1 MTISGRRLNRANVR
15 GGRRRGSACQRYE
28 VHDTPHIGVSLQRAT
43 PPISI
48 RGRLDKTVTQPK
60 FGILLLVSLHLAPLL
75 SCGDEGT
82 DMSLTTDPSLVTTTV
97 GSVQGSV
104 TATMRSFKG
113 VPYAA
118 PPVGPL
124 RWKPPTP
131 AAMFTGT
138 RPAIMPGTHCPQ
150 IASPF
155 GSGTN
160 IAEDCLY
167 LNVYTP
173 TTAGPH
179 PVMFWIHGGAFA
191 YGQSDEYDP
200 TLLVAQGVVVVTIN
214 YRLGALGFL
223 AHPALTAEG
232 GGASGNYGLM
242 DQQFALHWVQD
253 NIAAFGGD
261 KNNVTIFGESAGGF
275 SVHSQLVITGA
286 AGLFHKA
293 IVQSGAYANGAG
305 RQMSLAQSEAV
316 GASVLTGA
324 GCAAPCSLE
333 AMRALGVD
341 ALLKGQTGL
350 PALASGWIPSIDG
363 KLMTTGVGAAYTAG
377 TYVKVPVIEGSNHD
391 EYRLFVALN
400 ELSPPDAPAG
410 PLTAD
415 KYEAAMTTTFG
426 ADAGKALAGVYA
438 PAAYANNPGLAF
450 GSAGTDAVFACPM
463 LRTVQSLSATTKVYS
478 YEFNDPKAP
487 QIFLPPVPDIEYGA
501 AHASEIQYLF
511 TLPKST
517 LSAESKAL
525 SDSMIKYWTAFAKTG
540 DPNNAGSPAW
550 PTYTTAANGIL
561 SLAPASGG
569 IAVTTNFTADHKCD
583 LIAPPAP

>member
-1 MTISGRRLNRANVR
+1 VN
-15 GGRRRGSACQRYE
+15 Q
-28 VHDTPHIGVSLQRAT
+28 PHRSTLG
-43 PPISI
+43 
-48 RGRLDKTVTQPK
+48 
-60 FGILLLVSLHLAPLL
+60 LLLFASLNLAPLP
-75 SCGDEGT
+75 SCGDEASGELS
-82 DMSLTTDPSLVTTTV
+82 MTTDPSVVATTA
-97 GSVQGSV
+97 GPVQGAS
-104 TATMRSFKG
+104 TATMRAFKG
-113 VPYAA
+113 IPYAA

-124 RWKPPTP
+124 RWKPPAP
-131 AAMFTGT
+131 AAIFTGT
-138 RPAIMPGTHCPQ
+138 RAATTPGTHCPQ

-155 GSGTN
+155 GTATN
-160 IAEDCLY
+160 VAEDCLY

-179 PVMFWIHGGAFA
+179 PVMFWIHGGALT

-200 TLLVAQGVVVVTIN
+200 TLLVAQGVIVVTIN

-275 SVHSQLVITGA
+275 SVQSQLVITGA

-305 RQMSLAQSEAV
+305 RQMTLAQSEGV
-316 GASVLTGA
+316 GAAVLTAA
-324 GCAAPCSLE
+324 GCAEPCSLD
-333 AMRALGVD
+333 AMRALTVD
-341 ALLKGQTGL
+341 ALLKGQTGN
-350 PALASGWIPSIDG
+350 PALAFGWIPSVDT
-363 KLMTTGVGAAYTAG
+363 KLMTTAVGAAYTAG
-377 TYVKVPVIEGSNHD
+377 TYVKVPVIQGSNHD

-400 ELSPPDAPAG
+400 ELNPPTAPPG

-415 KYEAAMTTTFG
+415 KYESAMLATFG
-426 ADAGKALAGVYA
+426 AEAGKALAGVYT
-438 PAAYANNPGLAF
+438 PAAYNGNPGLAF
-450 GSAGTDAVFACPM
+450 GAAGTDAVFACPM
-463 LRTVQSLSATTKVYS
+463 LRASQSLSATTKVYA
-478 YEFNDPKAP
+478 YEFNDPMAP

-501 AHASEIQYLF
+501 AHASELQYLF

-517 LSAESKAL
+517 LAADSKAL

-540 DPNNAGSPAW
+540 DPNLAGSPMW
-550 PTYTTAANGIL
+550 PAYTTAANGIL
-561 SLAPASGG
+561 SLAPGSGG
-569 IAVTTNFTADHKCD
+569 IALTTTFAANHKCD
-583 LIAPPAP
+583 IIAPPTP